1 MCKNRNRTK
10 SAFAQSFGSFPGPT
24 WSFVLGITFGKMI
37 FFRVLG
43 QPQILLA
50 CRKTGRKL
58 SLWKGEGKALISGEK
73 KIFKGSLKWVFGGFF
88 LRGKL
93 DPFLGVM
100 GLKKNYC
107 WWEQIHLWGARLRF
121 PRGLRLGI
129 HGDLRNS
136 RRIRAGEFLAHSCI
150 PKALQSRANPRELL
164 FIHLIVTDIRGI
176 YPLQHPS
183 GASGGQGGK
192 SEGGRN
198 S

>member
-88 LRGKL
+88 SPREAGSFPWCDGVKKELLLVGTNSS
-93 DPFLGVM
+93 LGSTAALSEEVEA
-100 GLKKNYC
+100 GN
-107 WWEQIHLWGARLRF
+107 
-121 PRGLRLGI
+121 PRGFE
-129 HGDLRNS
+129 
-136 RRIRAGEFLAHSCI
+136 EFQADPCWGVPRTFLH
-150 PKALQSRANPRELL
+150 PK
-164 FIHLIVTDIRGI
+164 
-176 YPLQHPS
+176 
-183 GASGGQGGK
+183 GAPEQGK
-192 SEGGRN
+192 SSGIAVY
-198 S
+198 SPHCH